1 MHGAVDPGVKYDTSM
16 SDEVPVVKAEATAG
30 TKRAAAHM
38 EVRMNGASFE
48 ARRTANI
55 SRV

>member
-1 MHGAVDPGVKYDTSM
+1 MKYDTSM